1 MFPQKGRDIPFTI
14 ENYAYKDMFGRETVT
29 WVRKYQFPDRI
40 RRFDATMIYREP
52 LKTPFTDSSYSSN
65 WSISNNFI

>member
-1 MFPQKGRDIPFTI
+1 MKFEDSIVGQR
-14 ENYAYKDMFGRETVT
+14 AYGFAMVVVPLAKKLREEHREYDLARQLLRAGTS
-29 WVRKYQFPDRI
+29 I
-40 RRFDATMIYREP
+40 GEP